1 MTSSPRRLWT
11 SFLCVCRCSVRFL
24 IRSDR
29 IAIWTSAEPVS
40 ASALPYS
47 MTSSALRSFVIDI
60 VTPLKFVVKNA
71 HRLCFRAVD
80 TNHRDGLSL
89 PQGKDNAAVTSF
101 GYQFSQPVAVMVRE
115 ETDSL
120 STSQPLRLVRRQGQC
135 RDVVQHGLD
144 RQNMLGQSGYIARMR
159 VKVQREGLFGTELA
173 HGEPPQGRNMAECA
187 QRHAHIA
194 GQGADIGPL
203 AGFDLEDGVVGV
215 LLAHERQSM
224 DLDRPLG

>member
-60 VTPLKFVVKNA
+60 VTPSGFVVKNA
-71 HRLCFRAVD
+71 HRLGFRAVD
-80 TNHRDGLSL
+80 PHHRNGLAL
-89 PQGKDNAAVTSF
+89 PQSKSNAAVTPF

-144 RQNMLGQSGYIARMR
+144 RQNMRGQSGYIARKR
-159 VKVQREGLFGTELA
+159 VKVQRVGVFGAKLA
-173 HGEPPQGRNMAECA
+173 HREPSQGRNMPEAA
-187 QRHAHIA
+187 QRRAHVA
-194 GQGADIGPL
+194 
-203 AGFDLEDGVVGV
+203 
-215 LLAHERQSM
+215 
-224 DLDRPLG
+224 